1 MTFFQW
7 QKNNRTPVNPKR
19 AQSLQVQSQHLR
31 AGLRLPRPR
40 PLTPPPSSLRHQH
53 HHHPHHHHHHH
64 HPHHHHHHHPHHRM
78 PIVVAVIIPIPTK
91 TTISEDQRT
100 LIPSICCLKK
110 YYNES
115 FHLLIIPPNESII
128 EFTKCKHWSHV

>member
-7 QKNNRTPVNPKR
+7 RKNNRTLVNRKR
-19 AQSLQVQSQHLR
+19 AQSLQVQSQHHR
-31 AGLRLPRPR
+31 TDLRLPRPLPPPPPPPPPP
-40 PLTPPPSSLRHQH
+40 PLPPPSSF
-53 HHHPHHHHHHH
+53 
-64 HPHHHHHHHPHHRM
+64 HHHPHHRI
-78 PIVVAVIIPIPTK
+78 PVVVAVIIPIPTK
-91 TTISEDQRT
+91 TIISEDQRT